1 MVRIRLPPAKSWTNV
16 DTGEVPFRGQVISE
30 SLPIPMIAPAEG
42 ATCAAHT
49 ITRHRPVG
57 RWPSVAADPTQRPR
71 QGHRLSRAN
80 ITAGLAHRDQEFGK
94 RKFDP
99 REVPWRC

>member
-49 ITRHRPVG
+49 ITRHHSVG
-57 RWPSVAADPTQRPR
+57 DISRRAD
-71 QGHRLSRAN
+71 
-80 ITAGLAHRDQEFGK
+80 
-94 RKFDP
+94 RKV
-99 REVPWRC
+99 RKARCGPNVS